1 MGTEIDSIRFEAD
14 AWPQFLKRL
23 EEETALLRRKVH
35 DGAHSDRSAV
45 GGFEI
50 EAWLCDTDMNPAPRN
65 TEFLDRFGSD
75 LATME
80 LAKFNFELNNT
91 PHPLTGDAFAKFA
104 AQMHEICR
112 RANETAAE
120 MGLRT
125 VTVGILPTLKPSDF
139 CLQNMSEMKRYRA
152 LNEQIFNERA
162 GRPLLLDIAA
172 DYDRLRLRHDS
183 VMLEAAAT
191 SFQVHTQVPFER
203 AHHYYNA
210 SVLAS
215 AATVAVS
222 ANAPFV
228 FGKRLWHESR
238 IPLFEQAVDSG
249 EKRARVSFGNA
260 FVREN
265 ILECFEEN
273 LDGYDILLP
282 ILFED
287 AAPDTFAHL
296 RLHNGTVWRWNRPLV
311 GFDEDGTLHFR
322 IEHRVMSAGPSLT
335 DMLANAAFYYG
346 VATALMQRLEDG
358 TPPCRFEEARH
369 NFYASARH
377 GLGAEVV
384 WEGRMQPVRR
394 LILETLLPMARNG
407 LEALGIAASEIDRH
421 LAIIETRTASG
432 RNGAA
437 WQLAYADAC
446 GADMTK
452 LAEAYWRNQQTGA
465 PVHTWENR

>member
-23 EEETALLRRKVH
+23 KEETALLRRKVH

-50 EAWLCDTDMNPAPRN
+50 EAWLCDADMNPAPRN

-104 AQMHEICR
+104 AQMHETCR
-112 RANETAAE
+112 RANETAVE
-120 MGLRT
+120 MGLRA

-172 DYDRLRLRHDS
+172 DHDRLRLRHDS

-191 SFQVHTQVPFER
+191 SFQIHTQVPFER

-210 SVLAS
+210 SILAS

-222 ANAPFV
+222 ANSPFL

-249 EKRARVSFGNA
+249 EKRARVSFGSTFA
-260 FVREN
+260 RES
-265 ILECFEEN
+265 ILECFDEN
-273 LDGYDILLP
+273 FDDFDILLP

-287 AAPDTFAHL
+287 ASPDSFAHL
-296 RLHNGTVWRWNRPLV
+296 RLHNGTIWRWNRPLV
-311 GFDEDGTLHFR
+311 GFDDDGTLHFR
-322 IEHRVMSAGPSLT
+322 VEHRVMPAGPSLV

-346 VATALMQRLEDG
+346 AATTLTKQLEDG
-358 TPPCRFEEARH
+358 RLPCRFDEAQR
-369 NFYASARH
+369 NFYAAARR
-377 GLGAEVV
+377 GLEAEVI
-384 WEGRMQPVRR
+384 WNGRTQPVQT
-394 LILETLLPMARNG
+394 LMLETLLPMAHDG
-407 LEALGIAASEIDRH
+407 LKTLGIAASDIDRY
-421 LAIIETRTASG
+421 LTIIDARTRSKK
-432 RNGAA
+432 NGAA
-437 WQLAYADAC
+437 WQLAYADAH
-446 GADMTK
+446 GEDMTK
-452 LAEAYWRNQQTGA
+452 LAEAYWKNQQTGA